1 MPSRHLDQAFLIVC
15 SLSKFDLII
24 TTYGTVMSEM
34 KGVLAKEVKLDDM
47 VTADDDKETETKS
60 VQLLSVVWERV
71 ILDEAH
77 QIRNP
82 KSQTAL
88 AVCK

>member
-1 MPSRHLDQAFLIVC
+1 
-15 SLSKFDLII
+15 
-24 TTYGTVMSEM
+24 MSEM
-34 KGVLAKEVKLDDM
+34 KSVLAKTKEVKLDDM
-47 VTADDDKETETKS
+47 VTADDDAIAETKS
-60 VQLLSVVWERV
+60 VQLLSVVFERV